1 VNRPRTALAPLLFAL
16 VLAPGCG
23 SGEAR
28 EVAAS
33 PAVSVAPL
41 RAPALAGVR
50 AALEAGRRADAEAG
64 LAGVQGFE
72 AELLRARAG
81 VLAGDAIA
89 ALSALE
95 RARKF
100 DAEHPDLYA
109 TEAEVLAAL
118 ERVQAAAELVAAG
131 RALHPRAPALLRA
144 QGVVELR
151 SPGRGR
157 AALDAL
163 ERARAADPGLPFLA
177 WPLAQ
182 AHVLTGRGRLESAPA
197 EATAHA
203 LAALALVPALDDAR
217 ELRAEGLTGERR
229 FAEALTVYAE
239 LEARGRSFGDT
250 PAILHQ
256 RCATALLLARDS
268 AGAVEHYLAAR
279 ARGMDDEGLGF
290 GADVLAE
297 EHAAALGRGRAA
309 AAAGDWTTAE
319 RELARALE
327 LAPGDLVAEN
337 HLALARFRRED
348 FHGAAAAWEAVL
360 ARARLTGAPLVDPV
374 PLDLAKAWRLA
385 GEPGRARD
393 VLAELLDRE
402 PDGPWS
408 DGARELLLA
417 LEAEALAGG

>member
-1 VNRPRTALAPLLFAL
+1 
-16 VLAPGCG
+16 
-23 SGEAR
+23 
-28 EVAAS
+28 
-33 PAVSVAPL
+33 
-41 RAPALAGVR
+41 
-50 AALEAGRRADAEAG
+50 
-64 LAGVQGFE
+64 
-72 AELLRARAG
+72 
-81 VLAGDAIA
+81 
-89 ALSALE
+89 
-95 RARKF
+95 
-100 DAEHPDLYA
+100 
-109 TEAEVLAAL
+109 
-118 ERVQAAAELVAAG
+118 
-131 RALHPRAPALLRA
+131 
-144 QGVVELR
+144 
-151 SPGRGR
+151 
-157 AALDAL
+157 
-163 ERARAADPGLPFLA
+163 
-177 WPLAQ
+177 
-182 AHVLTGRGRLESAPA
+182 
-197 EATAHA
+197 
-203 LAALALVPALDDAR
+203 
-217 ELRAEGLTGERR
+217 
-229 FAEALTVYAE
+229 
-239 LEARGRSFGDT
+239 
-250 PAILHQ
+250 
-256 RCATALLLARDS
+256 
-268 AGAVEHYLAAR
+268 
-279 ARGMDDEGLGF
+279 MDDEGLGF